1 MLEAITTCQKPM
13 YLTYQT
19 RVLEMG
25 LPGEEPLLEA
35 KVLVEVDSDDPIH
48 VVRASRL
55 ANACLY
61 YIYLVDQK
69 YKIESEVVNQGD
81 TYPFSE
87 HHFPQYS
94 DESGRAWILS
104 TVDRRG

>member
-1 MLEAITTCQKPM
+1 MIAVTTCQKPM

-19 RVLEMG
+19 RVLELGM
-25 LPGEEPLLEA
+25 LGEEPILEA

-61 YIYLVDQK
+61 HIYLLDQK
-69 YKIESEVVNQGD
+69 FKIESEVVHQGKE
-81 TYPFSE
+81 YPFSE
-87 HHFPQYS
+87 DHYPQYS